1 MSMLE
6 QDIDALRTV
15 ANPGGRP
22 DAEMESFLEQA
33 CTLQGLT
40 LVQFR
45 GLVPLYLLAFLHLKR
60 NYGIEVQERIGN
72 IFTQLAPPAAPMQ
85 RLLAARSAEAL
96 PP

>member
-6 QDIDALRTV
+6 QDIDALRAV
-15 ANPGGRP
+15 VNPGGRP

-60 NYGIEVQERIGN
+60 NYGIEVQERISN
-72 IFTQLAPPAAPMQ
+72 ILTQLAPPMVPVARPSAT
-85 RLLAARSAEAL
+85 RSAEAL
-96 PP
+96 HP